1 MFYIQ
6 SSGIWGLTDELRKC
20 VLSITSAASL
30 HRVFVMWS
38 CTQLIQRQT
47 LAVASNE
54 ETFFFLNR
62 SYSYFSSFNSFVY
75 Q

>member
-20 VLSITSAASL
+20 VVSITAAASL
-30 HRVFVMWS
+30 HRVFVMWY
-38 CTQLIQRQT
+38 CTQLIQRET
-47 LAVASNE
+47 LVVAPNE
-54 ETFFFLNR
+54 DRFFFLNS
-62 SYSYFSSFNSFVY
+62 SYSYFSFFNSFVY